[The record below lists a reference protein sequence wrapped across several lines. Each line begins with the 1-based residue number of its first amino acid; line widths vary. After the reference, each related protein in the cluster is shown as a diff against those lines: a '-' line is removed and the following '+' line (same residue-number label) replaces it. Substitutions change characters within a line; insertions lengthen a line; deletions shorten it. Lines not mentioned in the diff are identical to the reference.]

1 MGLLLLKAV
10 HTGIISFD
18 NGADIVVFEL
28 ISVEL
33 RDHEVRIDSHKRILD
48 IGINF
53 AIQKPA
59 G

>member
-1 MGLLLLKAV
+1 MRLLLLKAV
-10 HTGIISFD
+10 HTGVISFD
-18 NGADIVVFEL
+18 DGADIVVLEL

-33 RDHEVRIDSHKRILD
+33 RDHEVRIDSNKRILH
-48 IGINF
+48 IGINL